1 MELIIPYHYPYLSEI
16 EFTSIE
22 EKKKDSN
29 PNHTPATRNEVK
41 MYVQW

>member
-22 EKKKDSN
+22 EKKQKIQ
-29 PNHTPATRNEVK
+29 TRITRRQLEVK

>member
-22 EKKKDSN
+22 EKKQKIQ
-29 PNHTPATRNEVK
+29 TRITRRQLEVK
-41 MYVQW
+41 MYVQ